1 MSPRDIHATI
11 KEEQARWQQY
21 RHEQQ
26 KQDLAAKAYKL
37 FSEGKRLVQVAI
49 TLNLEPSQ
57 VTKLYIGYWKLK
69 RLHILNL
76 IHKETNGQLGQF
88 LKLYKELIKKRR
100 MSIEQVV
107 NVVDI
112 DIHKLPYMENLYKQ
126 LKDEVN
132 KLQYTRQV
140 LVSDIETRKNKISNI
155 R

>member
-1 MSPRDIHATI
+1 
-11 KEEQARWQQY
+11 
-21 RHEQQ
+21 
-26 KQDLAAKAYKL
+26 
-37 FSEGKRLVQVAI
+37 
-49 TLNLEPSQ
+49 
-57 VTKLYIGYWKLK
+57 
-69 RLHILNL
+69 
-76 IHKETNGQLGQF
+76 
-88 LKLYKELIKKRR
+88 

>member
-1 MSPRDIHATI
+1 M
-11 KEEQARWQQY
+11 
-21 RHEQQ
+21 
-26 KQDLAAKAYKL
+26 
-37 FSEGKRLVQVAI
+37 
-49 TLNLEPSQ
+49 
-57 VTKLYIGYWKLK
+57 
-69 RLHILNL
+69 
-76 IHKETNGQLGQF
+76 
-88 LKLYKELIKKRR
+88 KLYKELVKKRR

>member
-1 MSPRDIHATI
+1 MSPHDIHATI

-76 IHKETNGQLGQF
+76 IHKETNG
-88 LKLYKELIKKRR
+88 
-100 MSIEQVV
+100 
-107 NVVDI
+107 
-112 DIHKLPYMENLYKQ
+112 
-126 LKDEVN
+126 
-132 KLQYTRQV
+132 
-140 LVSDIETRKNKISNI
+140 
-155 R
+155 